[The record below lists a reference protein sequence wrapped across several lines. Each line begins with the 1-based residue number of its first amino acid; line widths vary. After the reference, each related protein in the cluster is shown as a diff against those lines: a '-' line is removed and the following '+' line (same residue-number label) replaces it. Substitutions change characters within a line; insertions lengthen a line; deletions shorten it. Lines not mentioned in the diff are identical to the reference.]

1 MCAKEDLI
9 GMLSSVLD
17 GALVAGQSCKCG
29 VLFEVKGGGISSRES
44 FRGRR
49 PSGPTPKSHSR
60 HAIMAIFEEVI
71 DIALAEGV
79 WGRFGMIVEV
89 NDGVATSYESVENP
103 RYLTEKVRAT

>member
-1 MCAKEDLI
+1 
-9 GMLSSVLD
+9 
-17 GALVAGQSCKCG
+17 
-29 VLFEVKGGGISSRES
+29 
-44 FRGRR
+44 
-49 PSGPTPKSHSR
+49 
-60 HAIMAIFEEVI
+60 MAIFEEVI